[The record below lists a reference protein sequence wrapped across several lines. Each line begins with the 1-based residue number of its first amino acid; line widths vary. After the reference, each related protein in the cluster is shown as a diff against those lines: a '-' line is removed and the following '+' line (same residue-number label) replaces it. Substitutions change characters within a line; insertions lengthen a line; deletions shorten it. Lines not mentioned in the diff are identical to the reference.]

1 VSDENSEKEG
11 EKGAEPS
18 AEEAKVHAHV
28 RENVRENVNVNVK
41 EDVKEN
47 EDATSD
53 SSPSG
58 ATPPTPPNLAPSASQ
73 PDARTSTSTT
83 DEESFPTVG
92 GLLALVDLQSRPASK
107 AGWILRVV
115 VTLVGAFYLYRNV
128 NTLSGPMLSTKP
140 PTIIPSEELPG
151 DRFRLSEAE
160 RREIFK
166 EFATAE
172 IAERQR
178 AITQNT
184 WQGHAWSREDDRG
197 YIERTTARASAAKHK
212 VSLSQVYLVLD
223 EGIREKWPGPDGKP
237 LPGNTPAFNP
247 RTTW

>member
-1 VSDENSEKEG
+1 MSEEEKE
-11 EKGAEPS
+11 KA
-18 AEEAKVHAHV
+18 
-28 RENVRENVNVNVK
+28 
-41 EDVKEN
+41 
-47 EDATSD
+47 DANAD
-53 SSPSG
+53 
-58 ATPPTPPNLAPSASQ
+58 ADAAP
-73 PDARTSTSTT
+73 TSTSTSTPTPT
-83 DEESFPTVG
+83 DADEGSFPTVG
-92 GLLALVDLQSRPASK
+92 GMLVLLDLESRPRSK
-107 AGWILRVV
+107 AGWAVRVA
-115 VTLVGAFYLYRNV
+115 VTVAGAFYLWHNV
-128 NTLSGPMLSTKP
+128 NALAGPMLSAKP
-140 PTIIPSEELPG
+140 PPVIPSEELPG

-172 IAERQR
+172 LAERNR

-197 YIERTTARASAAKHK
+197 YIERTTARASAARHH

-223 EGIREKWPGPDGKP
+223 EGVREKWPGPDGKP